1 MASVFPDVQH
11 QLAVIRRGVEKI
23 VPEDELAQKLEH
35 SRKTGRPLRVKYG
48 IDPTGIDVHLGHTV
62 PLRKMRQFQELGH
75 QAVII
80 IGNATALVG
89 DPSGRDEAR
98 KKRLTAEDVENNARD
113 YLAQVGKVVDLSQAE
128 VHRNGDWFGTMSFA
142 EILKLCGQV
151 TVAQL
156 LTRDD
161 FAKRYAAQSP
171 IFLHEC
177 LYPVM
182 QAFDSVCIGADV
194 ELGGTEQLYSFML
207 ARDLQREPASCAL
220 AERWMNA
227 AVQSRRTDAGAL
239 PQQIGVMSPI
249 LVGLDG
255 VRRMGKSLGNYI
267 GISEPPYEMMKK
279 FMQLPDG
286 VMKMYYEL
294 LTDIPLAEVEQIL
307 AGHPKE
313 AKVRLG
319 TTVIDQ
325 YHPSGSGAAAA
336 DQWQR
341 EIGGGALPSDIPT
354 AAIPATAL
362 VNGCLPAFALLKAAG
377 LCPSTSESRRLI
389 GQGGAYFGD
398 DLQPIATHDQPI
410 PVTNGLL
417 LKAGKKRLVRLEVV
431 GG

>member
-1 MASVFPDVQH
+1 MFLPVAD
-11 QLAVIRRGVEKI
+11 QLAILRRGVEKI
-23 VPEDELAQKLEH
+23 VPEEELAAKLEL
-35 SRKTGRPLRVKYG
+35 SRKLNRPLRVKYG

-62 PLRKMRQFQELGH
+62 PMRKMRQFQDLGH

-80 IGNATALVG
+80 IGNATAMVG

-98 KKRLTAEDVENNARD
+98 KKKLTAEDVENNARD
-113 YLAQVGKVVDLSQAE
+113 YLAQVGKVVDLSKAE
-128 VHRNGDWFGTMSFA
+128 VHRNGDWFNAMTFA
-142 EILKLCGQV
+142 DILRLCGQV

-161 FAKRYAAQSP
+161 FAKRYASQTP

-182 QAFDSVCIGADV
+182 QAFDSVCIGADI

-207 ARDLQREPASCAL
+207 ARDLQKDPATCAL

-227 AVQSRRTDAGAL
+227 EVQSRRDKEDGTL

-267 GISEPPYEMMKK
+267 GISESPYDMMKK
-279 FMQLPDG
+279 FMQVPDS
-286 VMKMYYEL
+286 VMQMYFEL
-294 LTDIPLAEVEQIL
+294 LTNIPLEEVGQVL

-313 AKVRLG
+313 AKLRLG

-325 YHPSGSGAAAA
+325 YHPPGSGNEAAER
-336 DQWQR
+336 WQR
-341 EIGGGALPSDIPT
+341 EISGGELPADIPT
-354 AAIPATAL
+354 VDIPAASL
-362 VNGCLPAFALLKAAG
+362 QNGTMQASQLLKIAT
-377 LCPSTSESRRLI
+377 LVPTTSEARRVI
-389 GQGGAYFGD
+389 SQGGATFSED
-398 DLQPIATHDQPI
+398 QVKITAHDQLI
-410 PVTNGLL
+410 TVTDGLL
-417 LKAGKKRLVRLEVV
+417 LKVGKKKYVRLRLA
-431 GG
+431 